1 MSNNAHVRTRR
12 GNCMKLST
20 LFEAVHALWATSSLF
35 QIAAWVVL
43 VGTISYASY
52 RVAARQYSS
61 PKVYL
66 VSAILF
72 VVVIGLL
79 EGARSLTSMITN
91 PVISMLLAASVGA
104 GTNVYQRLAQNADG
118 RRW

>member
-1 MSNNAHVRTRR
+1 
-12 GNCMKLST
+12 MKLST
-20 LFEAVHALWATSSLF
+20 LFEEVHALWATSSLF
-35 QIAAWVVL
+35 QLAAWVVL

-79 EGARSLTSMITN
+79 EGARSLTSMIAN
-91 PVISMLLAASVGA
+91 PLISMLLAASVGA
-104 GTNVYQRLAQNADG
+104 GTNVYQRLVGNVG
-118 RRW
+118 EKRW